1 VTLWL
6 IIWRSLRQ
14 HALSTFITAL
24 SIALAT
30 GLLMSVWTIKVQS
43 NNAFTSMNC
52 GFDAVLGARGS
63 KLQLVLNSIFH
74 LEESPGNIAW
84 EHYETIKQNPS
95 IQAAIPIAVGDNYLG
110 YRLVGTTTNLFTD
123 VEYVPGKHFTPR
135 PGGRAFDQEYREA
148 VAGSFAAD
156 QLGLKVGDKFQP
168 YHGLIFNANDQ
179 HAETY
184 VVVGIM
190 EPSNTPADRVI
201 WIPLAGLQK
210 MTGHTA
216 ASADQLSAVLIKFK
230 AGSPLIGK
238 QLEQM
243 YNKQGDRLTFAWPI
257 AMIVAQLFN
266 KIAWFDR
273 VLAAVAVLVAVVAAG
288 SVLASIYNSMNER
301 RRDIA
306 ILRALG
312 ARKGI
317 IFSAVVLEA
326 ASIGAI
332 GAVAGL
338 AVYGMITM
346 AAAQIIRAQTGVVL
360 DVLAFN
366 PMMIGAPL
374 GLIVL
379 SALCGVV
386 PAVKAYRT
394 NVADNLTP
402 VS

>member
-1 VTLWL
+1 
-6 IIWRSLRQ
+6 
-14 HALSTFITAL
+14 
-24 SIALAT
+24 
-30 GLLMSVWTIKVQS
+30 
-43 NNAFTSMNC
+43 
-52 GFDAVLGARGS
+52 
-63 KLQLVLNSIFH
+63 
-74 LEESPGNIAW
+74 
-84 EHYETIKQNPS
+84 
-95 IQAAIPIAVGDNYLG
+95 
-110 YRLVGTTTNLFTD
+110 
-123 VEYVPGKHFTPR
+123 
-135 PGGRAFDQEYREA
+135 
-148 VAGSFAAD
+148 
-156 QLGLKVGDKFQP
+156 
-168 YHGLIFNANDQ
+168 
-179 HAETY
+179 
-184 VVVGIM
+184 
-190 EPSNTPADRVI
+190 
-201 WIPLAGLQK
+201 
-210 MTGHTA
+210 MTGHMAATA
-216 ASADQLSAVLIKFK
+216 GQLSGVIIKFK
-230 AGSPLIGK
+230 AGSPLIGR

-243 YNKQGDRLTFAWPI
+243 YNKQGDKLTFAWPI

-312 ARKGI
+312 ARKGT

-338 AVYGMITM
+338 AVYGIITM
-346 AAAQIIRAQTGVVL
+346 AAAQVIRAQTGVVL
-360 DVLAFN
+360 DAMSFN

-374 GLIVL
+374 GLIAL

-386 PAVKAYRT
+386 PALKAYRT